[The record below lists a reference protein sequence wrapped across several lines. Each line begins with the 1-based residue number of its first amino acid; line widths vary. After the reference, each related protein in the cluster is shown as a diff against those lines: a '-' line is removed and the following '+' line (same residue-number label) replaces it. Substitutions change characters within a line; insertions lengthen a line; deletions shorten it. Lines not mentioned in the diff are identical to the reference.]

1 MHDSS
6 PSVIILLKHPLVMSI
21 GYYGIMLC
29 YQLNNKLRAT
39 TIVNSYVTKA
49 VSGIFGKAVFIQMAD
64 KS

>member
-1 MHDSS
+1 
-6 PSVIILLKHPLVMSI
+6 MSI